1 VAAFVVDYGGPPFR
15 SGCMKR
21 LARAMSLGI
30 SVTLLSTTAFA
41 AKDCEELKAEI
52 EAKMK
57 ANGVKS
63 YTFHIV
69 AAGEAVAGQVV
80 GTCDGGQ
87 KKIVY
92 QRL

>member
-1 VAAFVVDYGGPPFR
+1 
-15 SGCMKR
+15 MKK
-21 LARAMSLGI
+21 LVLAMSLAMTGA
-30 SVTLLSTTAFA
+30 VVSTSAFA

-63 YTFHIV
+63 YSFHIV
-69 AAGEAVAGQVV
+69 AASEAVAGQVV